1 MGYVWHTEKETCLP
15 TVFLWLL
22 FVYIEAAV
30 RLKEDKL
37 HFDTKNLPFHLDLCR
52 PFAAH
57 CIGYPVVTL
66 GFGFKSYVGYRMKQ
80 RRQKE
85 IQKENETYYSLLR
98 EALPPGPAREDAFNP
113 HPSPKSGLEERISV
127 KEAGLQPL
135 PLGHAAN
142 GDNLGEKSNRSPDKH
157 IPVRPD
163 SSPDLAR
170 CNGSGSK
177 HLNSSSLSNG
187 SQGVSEYL
195 EQRRNTSNG
204 LSSALSIGEAN
215 DDFNESSINEN
226 KNITRSNSKS
236 VAGRDTSR
244 KGRQDGDKK
253 NDKDKDSLSLVIKL
267 ESDVKRLKCDLQL
280 SRNRENELRDQIV
293 SYMSSERGLKS
304 EISSLLVEKSQL
316 EARINSLISARAG
329 EKQTLVS
336 LEKKL
341 AEEKKVRSDFQLK
354 LETER
359 KIKKEEKKA
368 EQKSA
373 QESANY
379 VEVQKLQTE
388 VGKLR
393 DELARTEQRANS
405 AEEEIMGLRKNVDND
420 KLIKELKK
428 AKEKEEKMT
437 NSLSSETK
445 IKMDLFS
452 ALGVA
457 QRDLQIRERML
468 CEKDREILDL
478 KATITE
484 FLAVGPSNTISNYM
498 SSLGVG
504 PGNGGA
510 PSAPMSAAPG
520 GFPATPRTTSASSG
534 LFTPYDHHDN
544 GGESGLLNLPAGTEL
559 SSLTGLGLDSLDN
572 VTVTSSF
579 FTTTPTYSTTNG
591 THE

>member
-1 MGYVWHTEKETCLP
+1 MIRIL
-15 TVFLWLL
+15 LL
-22 FVYIEAAV
+22 F
-30 RLKEDKL
+30 
-37 HFDTKNLPFHLDLCR
+37 
-52 PFAAH
+52 
-57 CIGYPVVTL
+57 L
-66 GFGFKSYVGYRMKQ
+66 G
-80 RRQKE
+80 
-85 IQKENETYYSLLR
+85 
-98 EALPPGPAREDAFNP
+98 
-113 HPSPKSGLEERISV
+113 
-127 KEAGLQPL
+127 
-135 PLGHAAN
+135 
-142 GDNLGEKSNRSPDKH
+142 
-157 IPVRPD
+157 
-163 SSPDLAR
+163 
-170 CNGSGSK
+170 
-177 HLNSSSLSNG
+177 
-187 SQGVSEYL
+187 
-195 EQRRNTSNG
+195 
-204 LSSALSIGEAN
+204 
-215 DDFNESSINEN
+215 
-226 KNITRSNSKS
+226 
-236 VAGRDTSR
+236 
-244 KGRQDGDKK
+244 
-253 NDKDKDSLSLVIKL
+253 
-267 ESDVKRLKCDLQL
+267 
-280 SRNRENELRDQIV
+280 
-293 SYMSSERGLKS
+293 ERGLKS

-329 EKQTLVS
+329 EKQTLAS

-359 KIKKEEKKA
+359 KNKKEEKKA

-420 KLIKELKK
+420 KLLKELKK
-428 AKEKEEKMT
+428 SKEKEEKMT
-437 NSLSSETK
+437 NTLSSETK

-504 PGNGGA
+504 HGAPGGA
-510 PSAPMSAAPG
+510 ASAPMSAAPG
-520 GFPATPRTTSASSG
+520 GFPATTRTTSASSG

-572 VTVTSSF
+572 VTVTR
-579 FTTTPTYSTTNG
+579 Y
-591 THE
+591 